1 VTHQLEVGQSTL
13 NDLPEFKYSAY
24 FGQYLPKLFIKPYKL
39 TSFSIKNLICASPV
53 YRLFFGLNIIFL
65 LAILTL
71 IAFGAHSWVYPKYP
85 SKVDGE
91 SFINSSPKIAHLTIK
106 RQSSTPQSVSKIV
119 ANNLFRKERIE
130 YIPPIQQ
137 QPIVKVV
144 RSTPRSMLPMPK
156 IILRGVIL
164 LNGIK
169 IAVLEGSYPIQREN
183 KIEDIPIK
191 RKGYYLGD
199 QLGNYKISQIRKRAI
214 ILNSDEGKIIEIK
227 LKRDIASINKKS
239 KRKKRKPKFTSTRK
253 ITKKNPQLSPRI
265 SGTISAPPRRQH
277 ISGR

>member
-1 VTHQLEVGQSTL
+1 MTHQLEVRQSSL
-13 NDLPEFKYSAY
+13 NSLPELKYEDF
-24 FGQYLPKLFIKPYKL
+24 FGQYLPKLLIKLHKL

-53 YRLFFGLNIIFL
+53 YRFFSSLNIIFI

-71 IAFGAHSWVYPKYP
+71 SAFGARSWVYPKYP

-91 SFINSSPKIAHLTIK
+91 SYINSSPEIAHLTIK
-106 RQSSTPQSVSKIV
+106 RQNSSLQSVSKIV
-119 ANNLFRKERIE
+119 DNNLFRKERIE
-130 YIPPIQQ
+130 YIPAIQ
-137 QPIVKVV
+137 PKPSSKVV
-144 RSTPRSMLPMPK
+144 RSAPRPILPTPK

-169 IAVLEGSYPIQREN
+169 IAVLEGSYPVEREN
-183 KIEDIPIK
+183 KIEDTPIK

-199 QLGNYKISQIRKRAI
+199 QLGNYKIAQIRKREI

-227 LKRDIASINKKS
+227 LKRDLASINKKS
-239 KRKKRKPKFTSTRK
+239 KRKKRKPKFTSTRQ
-253 ITKKNPQLSPRI
+253 IKKKSPQPSPRI
-265 SGTISAPPRRQH
+265 SGAISAPPTRQH